1 MRVVV
6 SAGSRVP
13 EKGLLG
19 DGGSEAQVACRHTQ
33 SMTQLSPEER
43 EGRRLQPHGWALPPC
58 WERHSPHST
67 AGLTPHKAA
76 AEPCGATAFFPC
88 PHGAED
94 GYSGLG

>member
-1 MRVVV
+1 MLCLMQPGLAAWLFQLKMRFAKCSLCAMRVVV

-43 EGRRLQPHGWALPPC
+43 EGRRLQPHG
-58 WERHSPHST
+58 
-67 AGLTPHKAA
+67 
-76 AEPCGATAFFPC
+76 
-88 PHGAED
+88 
-94 GYSGLG
+94 